1 MCNFRYGL
9 NPTYYFLTN
18 TASSLSTA
26 FDCNIQVLQFSQLK
40 TPDRYASNLRGQETM
55 TQGAALIHSQ
65 KWISQCFVYWGF
77 RPCRARPTS
86 NATLTMTRLHFA
98 TLFTTE
104 PITKLKRK
112 SQQTFESVWKNHM
125 KDLKLIHLT
134 LKTWDAK
141 TPPPEETGLQ
151 IPSSATRCMQ
161 SLHPPCQGWNHHQ
174 LWLYLSH
181 RKISMFKLHPRISD
195 RSLLK
200 PSLKDHNLQRPPK
213 FTHQSLRFRKMFC
226 GIPLLI
232 YQTWQS
238 GRTSKYLICQHPL
251 QLHDIIFNEK
261 LGGVFNPIVKMG
273 IFPS

>member
-26 FDCNIQVLQFSQLK
+26 FACNIQVLQFSQLRHLIGTQVTSGGK
-40 TPDRYASNLRGQETM
+40 KPWHKAQLSLGSN
-55 TQGAALIHSQ
+55 Q
-65 KWISQCFVYWGF
+65 KWKIFQCFVYWGF

-141 TPPPEETGLQ
+141 TPPSRRDRTPD
-151 IPSSATRCMQ
+151 SFKRN
-161 SLHPPCQGWNHHQ
+161 SLHAITAPTVPG
-174 LWLYLSH
+174 
-181 RKISMFKLHPRISD
+181 
-195 RSLLK
+195 LK
-200 PSLKDHNLQRPPK
+200 SPSAVTVPVTSQDFNVRVW
-213 FTHQSLRFRKMFC
+213 
-226 GIPLLI
+226 
-232 YQTWQS
+232 YQTSPNDLRPQPPEAVS
-238 GRTSKYLICQHPL
+238 ERP
-251 QLHDIIFNEK
+251 
-261 LGGVFNPIVKMG
+261 
-273 IFPS
+273 